1 MSTKLRANK
10 VMQPLFRLYD
20 WFMMKTGLFALK
32 KKIKHHF
39 FLRSLLREDAA
50 LKRQVA
56 HEIEQLPFNM
66 LHRKNDASDVIV
78 SLTSYGK
85 RVSDSVPYAIY
96 SIFKQSI
103 LPNRIVLWLD
113 KDNWNDDN
121 LPYLLKR
128 LKQSGLEIYY
138 CEDIRSY
145 KKILPSLRKFSNN
158 PIVTF
163 DDDFYFNAN
172 YLQWLLET
180 YSQSDKKTV
189 IGGWGCSPVM
199 QDGKYLH
206 VDTWVDC
213 KKAGSDAPIM
223 LFTGYGTLYPPH
235 VFDGEIC
242 NKEIFQKL
250 CPTADDIWCWAMEE
264 RQHVKREYI
273 PYKGYGHH
281 RPIDRIYDYDIAGDG
296 CLTIENVLGGQNDVQ
311 LRKLLEYYHLGEM
324 TEF

>member
-1 MSTKLRANK
+1 MSHA
-10 VMQPLFRLYD
+10 FRFYD
-20 WFMMKTGLFALK
+20 WFMTHTRLFDVK
-32 KKIKHHF
+32 KRIKHHF
-39 FLRSLLREDAA
+39 FLRRLVREDAA
-50 LKRQVA
+50 LKRQIA
-56 HEIEQLPFNM
+56 QKIEQLPYDM
-66 LHRKNDASDVIV
+66 LQRKNDETDVIV

-85 RVSDSVPYAIY
+85 RVTDAVPYAIY
-96 SIFKQSI
+96 SFFTQTV

-128 LKQSGLEIYY
+128 LQQSGLEVYY

-145 KKILPSLRKFSNN
+145 KKIVPSLQKYPNN

-163 DDDFYFNAN
+163 DDDFYYNAT

-180 YSQSDKKTV
+180 YAQSDKKTV

-199 QDGKYLH
+199 QDGKYMPM
-206 VDTWVDC
+206 DKWIDC
-213 KKAGSDAPIM
+213 KKADNDAPIM

-242 NKEIFQKL
+242 NKEVFRKL

-264 RQHVKREYI
+264 RQHIKRAYI
-273 PYKGYGHH
+273 PRRGYGHH

-296 CLTIENVLGGQNDVQ
+296 CLTVENVLGGQNNVQ
-311 LRKLLEYYHLGEM
+311 LRNLLNYYQIGEM
-324 TEF
+324 IEA